1 MHFEFDT
8 KIRVRY
14 AEVDRMGYVYYGN
27 YATFFESARTEMLRS
42 LGYTYKEWEDNG
54 ILLPVREMKIRYH
67 APAFYD
73 DLLTVRTIIK
83 NIPAA
88 RISFF
93 HEIFNEKGDML
104 CTGNLDLVFVSKET
118 GRPTRAPQEFIDAIL
133 LSAPPGD

>member
-54 ILLPVREMKIRYH
+54 IMLPVREMHIRYH
-67 APAFYD
+67 APAMYD

-83 NIPAA
+83 KIPAA

-93 HEIFNEKGDML
+93 HEIFNQDGNLL
-104 CTGNLDLVFVSKET
+104 CTGNLDLVFISKET

-133 LSAPPGD
+133 LSVGPAD

>member
-54 ILLPVREMKIRYH
+54 IMLPVREMQIRYH

-83 NIPAA
+83 KIPAA
-88 RISFF
+88 RINFF
-93 HEIFNEKGDML
+93 HEIFNENGDML

-118 GRPTRAPQEFIDAIL
+118 GRPARAPREFIDAIL